1 MARTEEH
8 QHSIKVEEGWPVIQE
23 GVDKLIKGIEGDNSQ
38 SFSSEDYMRYYTTVY
53 NMCHPNPA
61 GANCQVLYEKY
72 KNIFE
77 EYITSKVMPSL
88 QGKEGEALLQELEKR
103 WSNHKMMTRWLSRFF
118 HYIDRYFVAVKKVP
132 SVQEVA
138 LSSFYNLIFGEMNN
152 QVRDAVLSMIDR
164 EREGEDIDQALVKN
178 VLAVYVDVG
187 QGSLKYY
194 EKDFEEAMF
203 EDTAA
208 FYSTKASK
216 WIKNESYKNYMLKVA
231 SCLKHERET
240 ISCYLQ
246 DRSQRKLLEIVE
258 HELLSVH
265 ATELQEKE
273 QLDASPLTET
283 SR

>member
-38 SFSSEDYMRYYTTVY
+38 SFSSEDYMRYYTY
-53 NMCHPNPA
+53 PC
-61 GANCQVLYEKY
+61 
-72 KNIFE
+72 FE
-77 EYITSKVMPSL
+77 GSVFFNQIDSSIRLEVMPSL

-138 LSSFYNLIFGEMNN
+138 LSSFYNL
-152 QVRDAVLSMIDR
+152 IDR

-283 SR
+283 SRIVQNKGWLREKVKLMKIAGLVILIVK